1 MGQQEFIQIFGN
13 VSLSDIVVYVLAI
26 EWIYTGAKRLYN
38 YFKSQYKETELKDE
52 ALTNAIRLPDFKE
65 ESIKRE
71 HRIEERFDKIEK
83 DNNKRFDKIEKTLDT
98 IQKRLDESDER
109 QRQKDL
115 SDTQTSLLQAFQYY
129 TNSARNPMKSWTS
142 LEKKSFMD
150 TFEVYKS
157 KGGDGYMDEKVA
169 PVMATLIEISMNDD
183 EAVSELMKSRN
194 QIYEKQH

>member
-13 VSLSDIVVYVLAI
+13 ISLSDVLVYAIAI
-26 EWIYTGAKRLYN
+26 EWIYSGAKRLYN

-83 DNNKRFDKIEKTLDT
+83 DHNKRFDKIEKTLES
-98 IQKRLDESDER
+98 IQSRMDEADKR
-109 QRQKDL
+109 QQQKDL

-129 TNSARNPMKSWTS
+129 TNPKRNPLKAWTS

-150 TFEVYKS
+150 TFEIYKS
-157 KGGDGYMDEKVA
+157 KGGDGYMDENVA
-169 PVMATLIEISMNDD
+169 PAMATLTEISMTDV
-183 EAVSELMKSRN
+183 EAINELMRSRN
-194 QIYEKQH
+194 QIYEKQ